1 MMGAAVLRHHI
12 RKGREGPLAHV
23 VIPLVG
29 RFKGGTGSRHHL
41 QAVVNETASKLK
53 VEWWLERL
61 NGELIRQG
69 QRNGPACCDEEGNLA
84 QASQYQETFFSFFD
98 GNSTGTSRYNFGGCE
113 CWGGLWHRKVV

>member
-69 QRNGPACCDEEGNLA
+69 QRNGPACCDEEVNLA
-84 QASQYQETFFSFFD
+84 QASQYQETLVSFL
-98 GNSTGTSRYNFGGCE
+98 T
-113 CWGGLWHRKVV
+113 